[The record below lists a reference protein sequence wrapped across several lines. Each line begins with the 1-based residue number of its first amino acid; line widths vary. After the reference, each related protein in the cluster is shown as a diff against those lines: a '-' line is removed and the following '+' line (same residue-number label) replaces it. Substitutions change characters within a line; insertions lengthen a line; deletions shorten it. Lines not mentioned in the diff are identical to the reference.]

1 MDQPQHEPH
10 QSHRMTPPDSI
21 PTSREAE
28 QSVLAAMM
36 TAPASFMDPA
46 LLRLREDHFHHL
58 DTQTLF
64 VELRAMADA
73 SRVIELT
80 NITAWLSE
88 KQVLPKIGGPS
99 AVTEYF
105 TNFYTDTAAFDQW
118 VATLNDRL
126 ARRTILTACAE
137 ARALAL
143 DTTRDWKEAMQ
154 AADSEMAI
162 LQVFE
167 QQGQAVPMR
176 QVMDEVIHDLELAE
190 RNKGRIRG
198 IQTGILDLDRTIN
211 GLEAPDLFFIGARP
225 GMGKTNILLR
235 IMEAMT
241 FSLVGEHQ
249 VPTLLSLEMSRLQ
262 IGRRSLMSA
271 GAVEQSK
278 AKTGF
283 FAHGELMQLSR
294 TAQTWSQTHL
304 HVDDT
309 GELTIADIRARIR
322 AAKRKHDIQVVLID
336 YVQIIEPITKA
347 GKGDERLGIKEVIAG
362 LKAAAKQSNVVI
374 IALAQAGRGSED
386 NPGKK
391 PTLRDF
397 DGSSAIDKW
406 GDYAAF
412 IHRPCKFIPWERL
425 KENQQDYYGD
435 ETAYLEA
442 AELLL
447 VKSRHSSEAVIPLRF
462 IGPLA
467 RFENV
472 TTKLYSN
479 NQDHRQKGYTA
490 GDGTGKKTKSKPSDL
505 DETFP
510 D

>member
-1 MDQPQHEPH
+1 M
-10 QSHRMTPPDSI
+10 SHHPTDPPEDI
-21 PTSREAE
+21 PASREAE
-28 QSVLAAMM
+28 QSVLSAMM
-36 TAPASFMDPA
+36 TDPARFMDTS
-46 LLRLREDHFHHL
+46 LLRLREDHFHGI
-58 DTQTLF
+58 DTRTLF

-88 KQVLPKIGGPS
+88 KQLLDKLGGPGTVS
-99 AVTEYF
+99 EYF
-105 TNFYTDTAAFDQW
+105 AHFYSDAAAFDQW
-118 VATLNDRL
+118 VHTLNDRL
-126 ARRTILTACAE
+126 ARRTILAACAE
-137 ARALAL
+137 SRKLAL

-167 QQGQAVPMR
+167 QQGQAVTMR
-176 QVMDEVIHDLELAE
+176 QVMEETIHDLELAE

-241 FSLVGEHQ
+241 FSLVGENQ
-249 VPTLLSLEMSRLQ
+249 VPTLLFSLEMSRLQ

-271 GAVEQSK
+271 GGVEQSK

-283 FAHGELMQLSR
+283 FAHGELQQLSR
-294 TAQTWSQTHL
+294 TAHTWSQTHL

-322 AAKRKHDIQVVLID
+322 SAKRKWDIQVVLID

-347 GKGDERLGIKEVIAG
+347 GKADERLGIKEVIAG
-362 LKAAAKQSNVVI
+362 LKAAAKQCNVVI

-425 KENQQDYYGD
+425 KESQQDYYGE

-467 RFENV
+467 RFENT
-472 TTKLYSN
+472 TTKLFSN
-479 NQDHRQKGYTA
+479 NATERQKGYTP
-490 GDGTGKKTKSKPSDL
+490 GDATGTRKGKGKANTSL
-505 DETFP
+505 DDVFTDE

>member
-1 MDQPQHEPH
+1 MSRHPTD
-10 QSHRMTPPDSI
+10 PPEDI
-21 PTSREAE
+21 PASREAE
-28 QSVLAAMM
+28 QAVLSAMM
-36 TAPASFMDPA
+36 TDPARFMDTS
-46 LLRLREDHFHHL
+46 LLRLREDHFHGI
-58 DTQTLF
+58 DTRTLF

-88 KQVLPKIGGPS
+88 KQLLDKLGGPGTVS
-99 AVTEYF
+99 EYF
-105 TNFYTDTAAFDQW
+105 AHFYSDAAAFDQW
-118 VATLNDRL
+118 VHTLNDRL
-126 ARRTILTACAE
+126 ARRTILAACAE
-137 ARALAL
+137 SRKLAL

-176 QVMDEVIHDLELAE
+176 QVMEETIHDLELAE

-241 FSLVGEHQ
+241 FSLVGENQ
-249 VPTLLSLEMSRLQ
+249 VPTLLFSLEMSRLQ

-271 GAVEQSK
+271 GGIEQSK

-283 FAHGELMQLSR
+283 FAHGELQQLSR
-294 TAQTWSQTHL
+294 TAHTWSQTHL

-322 AAKRKHDIQVVLID
+322 SAKRKWDIQVVLID

-347 GKGDERLGIKEVIAG
+347 GKADERLGIKEVIAG
-362 LKAAAKQSNVVI
+362 LKAAAKQCNVVI

-391 PTLRDF
+391 PVLRDF

-425 KENQQDYYGD
+425 KESQQDYYGE

-467 RFENV
+467 RFENT
-472 TTKLYSN
+472 TTKLFSN
-479 NQDHRQKGYTA
+479 NATERQKGYTP
-490 GDGTGKKTKSKPSDL
+490 GDATGTRKGKSKANTSL
-505 DETFP
+505 DDVFTDE

>member
-1 MDQPQHEPH
+1 M
-10 QSHRMTPPDSI
+10 SHHTTDTPEDI
-21 PTSREAE
+21 PVCYEAE
-28 QSVLAAMM
+28 KSVITCMLSSPDQFLDHGLMV
-36 TAPASFMDPA
+36 
-46 LLRLREDHFHHL
+46 LREDHFFRP
-58 DTQTLF
+58 DTRTIF
-64 VELRAMADA
+64 VEIREMANS
-73 SRVIELT
+73 SRVIELINVT
-80 NITAWLSE
+80 TWLRD
-88 KQVLPKIGGPS
+88 KNVLDRIGGVGGIS
-99 AVTEYF
+99 EYF
-105 TNFYTDTAAFDQW
+105 GVFYSNLAAFDQW
-118 VATLNDRL
+118 VHTLNDRL
-126 ARRTILTACAE
+126 ARRTILAACAE
-137 ARALAL
+137 SRKLAL

-167 QQGQAVPMR
+167 QQGQAVTMR
-176 QVMDEVIHDLELAE
+176 QVMEETIHDLELAE

-241 FSLVGEHQ
+241 FSLVGENQ
-249 VPTLLSLEMSRLQ
+249 VPTLLFSLEMSRLQ

-271 GAVEQSK
+271 GGVEQSK

-283 FAHGELMQLSR
+283 FAHGELQQLSR
-294 TAQTWSQTHL
+294 TAHTWSQTHL

-322 AAKRKHDIQVVLID
+322 SAKRKWDIQVVLID

-347 GKGDERLGIKEVIAG
+347 GKADERLGIKEVIAG
-362 LKAAAKQSNVVI
+362 LKAAAKQCNVVI

-425 KENQQDYYGD
+425 KENQQDYYGE

-467 RFENV
+467 RFEN
-472 TTKLYSN
+472 TTAKLFSN
-479 NQDHRQKGYTA
+479 NATERQKGYTP
-490 GDGTGKKTKSKPSDL
+490 GDATGTRKGKSNRTSDL
-505 DETFP
+505 DDVFTDE

>member
-1 MDQPQHEPH
+1 MSRHPTD
-10 QSHRMTPPDSI
+10 PPEDI
-21 PTSREAE
+21 PASREAE
-28 QSVLAAMM
+28 QAVLSAMM
-36 TAPASFMDPA
+36 TDPARFMDTS
-46 LLRLREDHFHHL
+46 LLRLREDHFHGI
-58 DTQTLF
+58 DTRTLF

-88 KQVLPKIGGPS
+88 KQLLDKLGGPGTVS
-99 AVTEYF
+99 EYF
-105 TNFYTDTAAFDQW
+105 AHFYSDAAAFDQW
-118 VATLNDRL
+118 VHTLNDRL
-126 ARRTILTACAE
+126 ARRTILAACAE
-137 ARALAL
+137 SRKLAL

-176 QVMDEVIHDLELAE
+176 QVMEETIHDLELAE

-241 FSLVGEHQ
+241 FSLVGENQ
-249 VPTLLSLEMSRLQ
+249 VPTLLFSLEMSRLQ

-271 GAVEQSK
+271 GGIEQSK

-283 FAHGELMQLSR
+283 FAHGELQQLSR
-294 TAQTWSQTHL
+294 TAHTWSQTHL

-322 AAKRKHDIQVVLID
+322 SAKRKWDIQVVLID

-347 GKGDERLGIKEVIAG
+347 GKADERLGIKEVIAG
-362 LKAAAKQSNVVI
+362 LKAAAKQCNVVI

-391 PTLRDF
+391 PVLRDF

-425 KENQQDYYGD
+425 KESQQDYYGE

-467 RFENV
+467 RFENT
-472 TTKLYSN
+472 TTKLFSN
-479 NQDHRQKGYTA
+479 NATERQKGYTP
-490 GDGTGKKTKSKPSDL
+490 GDATGTRKGKSKSNRTSDL
-505 DETFP
+505 DDVFTDE

>member
-1 MDQPQHEPH
+1 MNP
-10 QSHRMTPPDSI
+10 TPTDDI
-21 PTSREAE
+21 PASREAE

-36 TAPASFMDPA
+36 TDPARFMDAA
-46 LLRLREDHFHHL
+46 LLRLREDHFHGL
-58 DTQTLF
+58 DTRTLF

-88 KQVLPKIGGPS
+88 KLVLSKIGGHG
-99 AVTEYF
+99 AITEYF
-105 TNFYTDTAAFDQW
+105 ANFYSDISAFDQW
-118 VATLNDRL
+118 VQTLNDRL
-126 ARRTILTACAE
+126 ARRTILTACTE
-137 ARALAL
+137 ARTLAL

-176 QVMDEVIHDLELAE
+176 KVMDEVIHDLELAE

-235 IMEAMT
+235 IMESMT
-241 FSLVGEHQ
+241 YSLVGENQ
-249 VPTLLSLEMSRLQ
+249 VPTLLFSLEMSRLQ

-271 GAVEQSK
+271 GAIEQSK

-294 TAQTWSQTHL
+294 AAQIWNQTDL

-322 AAKRKHDIQVVLID
+322 SAKRKWGIQVVLID

-362 LKAAAKQSNVVI
+362 LKAAAKQCDVVI

-435 ETAYLEA
+435 ENAYLEA

-467 RFENV
+467 RFENT

-479 NQDHRQKGYTA
+479 NQSDRQKGYKP
-490 GDGTGKKTKSKPSDL
+490 GDGTGTTRSKSKPPTSVDDVFSD
-505 DETFP
+505 D
-510 D
+510 

>member
-1 MDQPQHEPH
+1 MNP
-10 QSHRMTPPDSI
+10 TPTDDI
-21 PTSREAE
+21 PASREAE
-28 QSVLAAMM
+28 KSVLAAMM
-36 TAPASFMDPA
+36 TDPARFMDPA
-46 LLRLREDHFHHL
+46 LLRLREDHFHAI
-58 DTQTLF
+58 DTRTLF

-88 KQVLPKIGGPS
+88 KLVLSKIGGHGT
-99 AVTEYF
+99 VTEYF
-105 TNFYTDTAAFDQW
+105 TNFYTDPSAFDQW
-118 VATLNDRL
+118 VHTLNDRL

-137 ARALAL
+137 ARTLAL

-241 FSLVGEHQ
+241 FSLVGENQ
-249 VPTLLSLEMSRLQ
+249 VPTLLFSLEMSRLQ

-322 AAKRKHDIQVVLID
+322 AAKRKWDIQVVLID

-362 LKAAAKQSNVVI
+362 LKAAAKQCNVVI

-425 KENQQDYYGD
+425 KENQQDYYG
-435 ETAYLEA
+435 EENAYLEA

-467 RFENV
+467 RFENT

-479 NQDHRQKGYTA
+479 NQEQRQKGYKP
-490 GDGTGKKTKSKPSDL
+490 GDATGTRKTKGPRTSDL
-505 DETFP
+505 DDVFTT